1 MPAITAAE
9 LAELPRLTREQ
20 IAAPTVERG
29 QRIRELY
36 LARPA
41 NYDYHKAFV
50 VARIL
55 SSERLRTRAK
65 WIRFAKELI
74 EDPGVENRLID
85 QAMNLIEGKTPASI
99 GKGAIQMMVRFFFQM
114 KIFTVNIYLFI
125 MVSFMTMTIIIL
137 FLIPLFIMN
146 IYICI

>member
-1 MPAITAAE
+1 MMPTLNNPRLDFCRNAGTLRPMSAAITAAE

-65 WIRFAKELI
+65 WTRFAQELI
-74 EDPGVENRLID
+74 QDPGVSSRLID
-85 QAMNLIEGKTPASI
+85 QAMNLIRLEKKAGI
-99 GKGAIQMMVRFFFQM
+99 RLRWQ
-114 KIFTVNIYLFI
+114 
-125 MVSFMTMTIIIL
+125 
-137 FLIPLFIMN
+137 
-146 IYICI
+146 

>member
-1 MPAITAAE
+1 MDRVHSQPLLDFFSNPATLPPVSAIAATE

-41 NYDYHKAFV
+41 NYDYHKAFL

-65 WIRFAKELI
+65 WTRLAQELI
-74 EDPGVENRLID
+74 GDPGVSNRLVN
-85 QAMNLIEGKTPASI
+85 QAMNLIRLEKKEGLRLRW
-99 GKGAIQMMVRFFFQM
+99 Q
-114 KIFTVNIYLFI
+114 
-125 MVSFMTMTIIIL
+125 
-137 FLIPLFIMN
+137 
-146 IYICI
+146 

>member
-41 NYDYHKAFV
+41 NYDYHKAFI

-65 WIRFAKELI
+65 WVRFAKELI

-85 QAMNLIEGKTPASI
+85 QAMNLIRLEKKEGI
-99 GKGAIQMMVRFFFQM
+99 RLRWQ
-114 KIFTVNIYLFI
+114 
-125 MVSFMTMTIIIL
+125 
-137 FLIPLFIMN
+137 
-146 IYICI
+146 